1 MPLPSFAVV
10 PDSTDG
16 TDSADG
22 AGSATVSG
30 YPVVLLGCR
39 PGVGDEAEPVPLP
52 RAVARGAKLGV
63 DVVGHLRRAKA
74 TGAAGEVTLVPLV
87 PTDQVSTT
95 TVLIVGL
102 GDGSPASLQRA
113 GAAAARA
120 AGGSGPVFSA
130 LAATGPTGPTR
141 NSAGVRR
148 FVEGYAL
155 AAYAVPRRTTS
166 KAGSKEPAP
175 AQQVDLASRR
185 TGAAA
190 DEFAA
195 EVRRGEV
202 TARAVH
208 LARDLA
214 NTPAG
219 EKSPQWLAAQAVSAG
234 TAAGLTVRV
243 RDEHEL
249 AAEGF
254 GGLIGVGQGSARPP
268 RFVELAYRP
277 PRSARRPRQP
287 RHPRHPRR
295 PHLVLVGKGIVFD
308 SGGISIKPAAGM
320 ELMKTDMAG
329 AAAVLGVM
337 TALRDLDVDVRVTGL
352 LAIAEN
358 MPGAAA
364 LRPSDVITPFGGR
377 LSVEITNT
385 DAEGRLV
392 LADGLAYA
400 DQVLRADAVI
410 DIATL
415 TGAAT
420 VALGRLDAPMYVN
433 DEPLAAALA
442 HASALSGERLWRMP
456 LVDDYRSALDSGT
469 ADLVNAVTDRTTGGG
484 SITAALFLREFAGSR
499 PWAHLDIAGTGRAE
513 GPSGELSKGATGFG
527 VRLLLRLLE
536 SW

>member
-1 MPLPSFAVV
+1 
-10 PDSTDG
+10 
-16 TDSADG
+16 
-22 AGSATVSG
+22 
-30 YPVVLLGCR
+30 
-39 PGVGDEAEPVPLP
+39 
-52 RAVARGAKLGV
+52 
-63 DVVGHLRRAKA
+63 
-74 TGAAGEVTLVPLV
+74 
-87 PTDQVSTT
+87 
-95 TVLIVGL
+95 
-102 GDGSPASLQRA
+102 
-113 GAAAARA
+113 
-120 AGGSGPVFSA
+120 
-130 LAATGPTGPTR
+130 
-141 NSAGVRR
+141 
-148 FVEGYAL
+148 
-155 AAYAVPRRTTS
+155 
-166 KAGSKEPAP
+166 
-175 AQQVDLASRR
+175 
-185 TGAAA
+185 
-190 DEFAA
+190 
-195 EVRRGEV
+195 
-202 TARAVH
+202 
-208 LARDLA
+208 
-214 NTPAG
+214 
-219 EKSPQWLAAQAVSAG
+219 
-234 TAAGLTVRV
+234 
-243 RDEHEL
+243 
-249 AAEGF
+249 
-254 GGLIGVGQGSARPP
+254 
-268 RFVELAYRP
+268 
-277 PRSARRPRQP
+277 
-287 RHPRHPRR
+287 
-295 PHLVLVGKGIVFD
+295 
-308 SGGISIKPAAGM
+308 
-320 ELMKTDMAG
+320 MAG

>member
-10 PDSTDG
+10 AGSTAGRSGAAG
-16 TDSADG
+16 T
-22 AGSATVSG
+22 AGSAGTAGTTIVGSAAG

-39 PGVGDEAEPVPLP
+39 PGAEDEAEPLP
-52 RAVARGAKLGV
+52 RMVALGSSLGV

-74 TGAAGEVTLVPLV
+74 TGSAGEVTVVPLV
-87 PTDQVSTT
+87 PTDAVSTT

-102 GDGSPASLQRA
+102 GDGSPVSLQRA

-120 AGGSGPVFSA
+120 ASGPGPVLSA
-130 LAATGPTGPTR
+130 LTATGPNR
-141 NSAGVRR
+141 GVRR

-155 AAYAVPRRTTS
+155 AAYAIPRRTAA
-166 KAGSKEPAP
+166 KAGAKEPAA
-175 AQQVDLASRR
+175 AQRVDLASRR
-185 TGAAA
+185 SGPAAE
-190 DEFAA
+190 EFAA

-202 TARAVH
+202 TARGVH

-219 EKSPQWLAAQAVSAG
+219 DKSPQWLAAQAVSAG
-234 TAAGLTVRV
+234 AAAGLTVRV

-268 RFVELAYRP
+268 RFVEMAYRP
-277 PRSARRPRQP
+277 QRSARRP
-287 RHPRHPRR
+287 HV
-295 PHLVLVGKGIVFD
+295 VLVGKGIVFD

-337 TALRDLDVDVRVTGL
+337 TALRDLDVHVRVTGL

-364 LRPSDVITPFGGR
+364 LRPSDVIRPYGGR

-420 VALGRLDAPMYVN
+420 IALGRLDAPTYVN
-433 DEPLAAALA
+433 DEPLAIALA
-442 HASALSGERLWRMP
+442 RASASSGERLWRMP
-456 LVDDYRSALDSGT
+456 LVDDYRPALDSGT
-469 ADLVNAVTDRTTGGG
+469 ADLVNGVTDRTTGGG
-484 SITAALFLREFAGSR
+484 SITAALFLREFAGDR

-536 SW
+536 AW

>member
-10 PDSTDG
+10 PDSTDR
-16 TDSADG
+16 
-22 AGSATVSG
+22 AGSATVTG

-39 PGVGDEAEPVPLP
+39 PGGQAAGDEAIPLP
-52 RAVARGAKLGV
+52 RMVALGASLGV

-74 TGAAGEVTLVPLV
+74 TGAAGEVTVVPLV
-87 PTDQVSTT
+87 PSDAVSTT

-113 GAAAARA
+113 GAAAARSA
-120 AGGSGPVFSA
+120 SGPGPVLSA
-130 LAATGPTGPTR
+130 LSPTGR
-141 NSAGVRR
+141 SESIRHSAGVRR

-155 AAYAVPRRTTS
+155 AAYAVPKRT
-166 KAGSKEPAP
+166 AGRAGTDEPAA
-175 AQQVDLASRR
+175 AQRVDLASRR
-185 TGAAA
+185 SGPAAE
-190 DEFAA
+190 EFAA

-234 TAAGLTVRV
+234 KAAGLTVRV

-277 PRSARRPRQP
+277 PRSASRPP
-287 RHPRHPRR
+287 RPHR

-364 LRPSDVITPFGGR
+364 LRPSDVITPFGRR

-420 VALGRLDAPMYVN
+420 VALGRLDAPTYVT
-433 DEPLAAALA
+433 DEPLATALA
-442 HASALSGERLWRMP
+442 RASASSGERLWRMP
-456 LVDDYRSALDSGT
+456 LVDDYRPALDSGT
-469 ADLVNAVTDRTTGGG
+469 ADLVNGVTDRTTGGG
-484 SITAALFLREFAGSR
+484 SITAALFLREFAGDR

-513 GPSGELSKGATGFG
+513 GASGELSKGATGFG